1 MPDGDGA
8 RELAERHAARSAI
21 LFGFVLAACAAALVL
36 TARIVLVLFAGLL
49 FAVVL
54 HGISTALERR
64 VHVPYKAAVAASVLA
79 LVVVT
84 VLGVYF
90 SVPAL
95 SAQLRDLGTKLPQSI
110 DHLRQALHLSPL
122 MGPGGKALDWGSQIE
137 KLSSHALAALGTSF
151 ELLGGLVVF
160 FFVGVY
166 GALDPDSYA
175 RIVLWCVPGPQKRRT
190 QRILS
195 RSMQNLERWLLGRLV
210 AMLFVGV
217 ASGIAFVV
225 LKVPLALPLAVF
237 AGLMTF
243 VEYVGAFASAVP
255 PVLLAF
261 SHSPAHALWVAL
273 VFGVLH
279 VVEGYV
285 LTPLLAKTAV
295 RFPPAS
301 TLASQA
307 VFSALIGPMGLTFAT
322 PLMIVGV
329 TAVQEWRRRE

>member
-1 MPDGDGA
+1 
-8 RELAERHAARSAI
+8 
-21 LFGFVLAACAAALVL
+21 VLAACAAALVL

-49 FAVVL
+49 FSLVL
-54 HGISTALERR
+54 HGISTTLERR
-64 VHVPYKAAVAASVLA
+64 VHVPYKVAVAGCVLA
-79 LVVVT
+79 LVAAT

-95 SAQLRDLGTKLPQSI
+95 SAQLQDLGTKLPQSI
-110 DHLRQALHLSPL
+110 DHLRQALHLAPL
-122 MGPGGKALDWGSQIE
+122 TAAGGKALDWGSQIE
-137 KLSSHALAALGTSF
+137 KLSTHALAALATSF
-151 ELLGGLVVF
+151 ELMGGLVVF

-166 GALDPDSYA
+166 GALDPESYA
-175 RIVLWCVPGPQKRRT
+175 TIVLWCVPGPQKRRT

-217 ASGIAFVV
+217 ASGIAFVI
-225 LKVPLALPLAVF
+225 LHVPLALPLAVF
-237 AGLMTF
+237 AGLLTF

-261 SHSPAHALWVAL
+261 SQSPAHALWVAL
-273 VFGVLH
+273 VFTVLH
-279 VVEGYV
+279 IIEGYV

-295 RFPPAS
+295 RFPPAG

-307 VFSALIGPMGLTFAT
+307 VFSALIGPLGLTFAT

-329 TAVQEWRRRE
+329 TAVREWRRHE